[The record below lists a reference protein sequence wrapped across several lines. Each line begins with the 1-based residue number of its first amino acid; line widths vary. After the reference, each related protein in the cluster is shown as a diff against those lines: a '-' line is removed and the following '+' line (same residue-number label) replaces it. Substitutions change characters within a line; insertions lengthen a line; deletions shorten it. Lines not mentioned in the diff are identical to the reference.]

1 MELQATLQ
9 APNTPIG
16 VATSLEP
23 FADRYQAYFPRVFAY
38 VYGRVRNTETAEDIA
53 SEVFERAFIKADSL
67 RNEEAFGAWLFTIAR
82 NMIAS
87 HGRRQAR
94 QNQSVS
100 TEIVNSLPHHDAPV
114 DSGLLLQEEVRSL
127 MIQVKKLPT
136 RDQEIISLKFDAELT
151 NGQIARILCLNEGNV
166 RVIVFR
172 SLRKLREMMT
182 RDLEQDSTK
191 NRRARL
197 SIPRASAR

>member
-9 APNTPIG
+9 APNTVG

-38 VYGRVRNTETAEDIA
+38 VYGRVRSTEAAEDIA
-53 SEVFERAFIKADSL
+53 SEVFERAFVKAGSL

-87 HGRRQAR
+87 YGRRQAR

-136 RDQEIISLKFDAELT
+136 RDQEVISLKFDAELS
-151 NGQIARILCLNEGNV
+151 NGQIARILCLSEGNV

-172 SLRKLREMMT
+172 TLRKLREMMT
-182 RDLEQDSTK
+182 RDFAQDKTK
-191 NRRARL
+191 NSRAKL

>member
-1 MELQATLQ
+1 MKLEATLQ
-9 APNTPIG
+9 APNTSAD

-38 VYGRVRNTETAEDIA
+38 VYGRVRSTEAAEDIA
-53 SEVFERAFIKADSL
+53 SEVFERAFVKAGSL

-87 HGRRQAR
+87 YGRRQAR

-114 DSGLLLQEEVRSL
+114 DSGLLIQEEVSSL
-127 MIQVKKLPT
+127 LIQIKKLPA
-136 RDQEIISLKFDAELT
+136 REQEIISLKFDAELS
-151 NGQIARILCLNEGNV
+151 NGQIARILGLGEGNV

-172 SLRKLREMMT
+172 TLRKLREMMT
-182 RDLEQDSTK
+182 RDFEQEKTK